1 MRRPVGSHVP
11 FTGGLAASSLRY
23 AEAVGA
29 EAIQVFAANP
39 RGWALP
45 ACDPAQDE
53 LLGAEASR
61 RGWPVFVHAPYLV
74 NLASPDPGTRDRSA
88 AAVRYCLERGARLG
102 ARGVIMHAGSSVGA
116 PRDGALRQVR
126 ELVLPMLEAVPEGG
140 AGRGPGQGPG
150 PGLLIEPMAGQGTM
164 LCSRPAE
171 LHGYL
176 AALDWHPRAGVCL
189 DTCHVFAAGHDLT
202 APDGVAALLDALADA
217 GAGGGRLALIHAND
231 SLDGCGS
238 HHDRHETIGAGK
250 IGTGPFRDLLHHPA
264 TAGVPFIAETPGGE
278 KGHAR
283 DIALLRSLRDSATSD
298 KRATSGR
305 QNA

>member
-11 FTGGLAASSLRY
+11 FTGGLAASGLRY

-45 ACDPAQDE
+45 PSDPAQDE
-53 LLGAEASR
+53 LLGAEAER
-61 RGWPVFVHAPYLV
+61 RGWPVFVHTPYLV

-126 ELVLPMLEAVPEGG
+126 ELVLPMLEAGPG
-140 AGRGPGQGPG
+140 AGGHG

-164 LCSRPAE
+164 LCSQPAE
-171 LHGYL
+171 LHDYL
-176 AALDWHPRAGVCL
+176 GALDWHPRAGVCL

-202 APDGVAALLDALADA
+202 APDGVDDLMAALAAA

-264 TAGVPFIAETPGGE
+264 TAGVPFVAETPGGE

-283 DIALLRSLRDSATSD
+283 DIALLRTLRDSASSD
-298 KRATSGR
+298 KRATSG
-305 QNA
+305 QENA

>member
-1 MRRPVGSHVP
+1 VGSHVP

-23 AEAVGA
+23 AETVGA

-39 RGWALP
+39 RGWSLP
-45 ACDPAQDE
+45 PSDPAQDE
-53 LLGAEASR
+53 LLGAEAGR
-61 RGWPVFVHAPYLV
+61 RGWPVFVHVPYLV

-126 ELVLPMLEAVPEGG
+126 ELVLPMLEAAPEGG
-140 AGRGPGQGPG
+140 TDGGGPG

-164 LCSRPAE
+164 LCSQPAE
-171 LHGYL
+171 LHDYL

-202 APDGVAALLDALADA
+202 APDGVAALMAALADA
-217 GAGGGRLALIHAND
+217 GVDDRLALIHAND

-264 TAGVPFIAETPGGE
+264 TAGVPFVAETPGGE

-283 DIALLRSLRDSATSD
+283 DIALLRSLRDSASSD
-298 KRATSGR
+298 KKATSG
-305 QNA
+305 QENA

>member
-1 MRRPVGSHVP
+1 M
-11 FTGGLAASSLRY
+11 
-23 AEAVGA
+23 
-29 EAIQVFAANP
+29 
-39 RGWALP
+39 
-45 ACDPAQDE
+45 
-53 LLGAEASR
+53 
-61 RGWPVFVHAPYLV
+61 
-74 NLASPDPGTRDRSA
+74 NLASPDAGTRDRSA

-102 ARGVIMHAGSSVGA
+102 ARGVITHAGSSVGA

-126 ELVLPMLEAVPEGG
+126 ELTLPMLEAGPG
-140 AGRGPGQGPG
+140 AGGQGPW
-150 PGLLIEPMAGQGTM
+150 LLIEPMAGQGTM
-164 LCSRPAE
+164 LCSQPAE
-171 LHGYL
+171 LHDYL

-202 APDGVAALLDALADA
+202 APDGVDDLMAALAAA

-283 DIALLRSLRDSATSD
+283 DIALLRSLRGPASSD

-305 QNA
+305 ENS

>member
-1 MRRPVGSHVP
+1 VRRPVGSHVP
-11 FTGGLAASSLRY
+11 FTGGLAVSSLRY

-45 ACDPAQDE
+45 LSDPAEDE
-53 LLGAEASR
+53 LLGAEAGR

-74 NLASPDPGTRDRSA
+74 NLASPDAGTRDRSA
-88 AAVRYCLERGARLG
+88 AAVRYCLERGTRLG
-102 ARGVIMHAGSSVGA
+102 ARGVIMHAGSSVGG

-126 ELVLPMLEAVPEGG
+126 ELVLPMLDVVPDG
-140 AGRGPGQGPG
+140 G

-164 LCSRPAE
+164 LCSEPAE

-202 APDGVAALLDALADA
+202 APDGVAALLDALAAA
-217 GAGGGRLALIHAND
+217 GAGGRLALIHAND

-250 IGTGPFRDLLHHPA
+250 IGTGPFRQLLHHPA

-283 DIALLRSLRDSATSD
+283 DIALLRSLRDSAGAD
-298 KRATSGR
+298 V
-305 QNA
+305 

>member
-45 ACDPAQDE
+45 VSDPAEDE
-53 LLGAEASR
+53 LLGAEAGR

-74 NLASPDPGTRDRSA
+74 NLASPDAATRDRSA

-102 ARGVIMHAGSSVGA
+102 ARGVIMHAGSSVGG

-140 AGRGPGQGPG
+140 PS
-150 PGLLIEPMAGQGTM
+150 LLIEPMAGQGTM
-164 LCSRPAE
+164 LCSQPAD

-176 AALDWHPRAGVCL
+176 AGLDWHPRAGVCL

-202 APDGVAALLDALADA
+202 APDGVAALLDALAAA
-217 GAGGGRLALIHAND
+217 GAGDRLALIHAND

-278 KGHAR
+278 QGHAH
-283 DIALLRSLRDSATSD
+283 DIAVLRSLRDSSGADVQPSSD
-298 KRATSGR
+298 KKATSGR
-305 QNA
+305 ENA

>member
-283 DIALLRSLRDSATSD
+283 DIALLRSLRDSD

>member
-1 MRRPVGSHVP
+1 V
-11 FTGGLAASSLRY
+11 
-23 AEAVGA
+23 
-29 EAIQVFAANP
+29 
-39 RGWALP
+39 
-45 ACDPAQDE
+45 QDE
-53 LLGAEASR
+53 LLGAEAER

-74 NLASPDPGTRDRSA
+74 NLASPDAGTRDRSA

-126 ELVLPMLEAVPEGG
+126 ELVLPMLEAGPG
-140 AGRGPGQGPG
+140 AGGPG

-164 LCSRPAE
+164 LCSQPAE
-171 LHGYL
+171 LHDYL

-202 APDGVAALLDALADA
+202 APDGVDDLMAALAAA

-231 SLDGCGS
+231 SLDVCGS

-250 IGTGPFRDLLHHPA
+250 IGPGPFRDLLHHPA
-264 TAGVPFIAETPGGE
+264 TAGVPFVAETPGGE

-283 DIALLRSLRDSATSD
+283 DIALLRTLRDSASSD
-298 KRATSGR
+298 KRAASG
-305 QNA
+305 QENA

>member
-1 MRRPVGSHVP
+1 MPRPVGSHVP

-23 AEAVGA
+23 AGAVGA

-45 ACDPAQDE
+45 VPDPAEDE
-53 LLGAEASR
+53 RLGAEAGR

-74 NLASPDPGTRDRSA
+74 NLASPDDGTRDRSA

-102 ARGVIMHAGSSVGA
+102 ARGVILHAGSSVGG

-140 AGRGPGQGPG
+140 PS
-150 PGLLIEPMAGQGTM
+150 LLIEPMAGQGTM
-164 LCSRPAE
+164 LCSQPAD

-176 AALDWHPRAGVCL
+176 AGLDWHPRAGVCL

-202 APDGVAALLDALADA
+202 APDGVAALLDALAAA
-217 GAGGGRLALIHAND
+217 GAGDRLALIHAND

-250 IGTGPFRDLLHHPA
+250 IGTAPFRDLLHHPA
-264 TAGVPFIAETPGGE
+264 TAGVPFIVETPGGE

-283 DIALLRSLRDSATSD
+283 DIALLRSLRDS
-298 KRATSGR
+298 REFG
-305 QNA
+305 QEGH

>member
-1 MRRPVGSHVP
+1 MPRPVGSHVP
-11 FTGGLAASSLRY
+11 FTGGLAASGLRY

-45 ACDPAQDE
+45 PSDPAQDE
-53 LLGAEASR
+53 LLGAEAER
-61 RGWPVFVHAPYLV
+61 RGWPVFVHTPYLV

-126 ELVLPMLEAVPEGG
+126 ELVLPMLEAGPG
-140 AGRGPGQGPG
+140 AGGQGPW
-150 PGLLIEPMAGQGTM
+150 LLIEPMAGQGTM
-164 LCSRPAE
+164 LCSQPAE
-171 LHGYL
+171 LHDYL

-202 APDGVAALLDALADA
+202 APDGVDDLMAALAAA

-231 SLDGCGS
+231 SLDVCGS

-264 TAGVPFIAETPGGE
+264 TAGVPFVAETPGGE

-283 DIALLRSLRDSATSD
+283 DIALLRTLRDSVSSD
-298 KRATSGR
+298 KRATSG
-305 QNA
+305 QENA

>member
-45 ACDPAQDE
+45 RSDPAQDE
-53 LLGAEASR
+53 LLGAEAER
-61 RGWPVFVHAPYLV
+61 RGWPVFVHTPYLV

-283 DIALLRSLRDSATSD
+283 DIALLRSLRDSASSD
-298 KRATSGR
+298 MRATSGR
-305 QNA
+305 

>member
-1 MRRPVGSHVP
+1 VRRPVGSHVP

-23 AEAVGA
+23 AEVVGA

-45 ACDPAQDE
+45 PSDPAQDE
-53 LLGAEASR
+53 LLGAEAER
-61 RGWPVFVHAPYLV
+61 RGWPVFVHTPYLV
-74 NLASPDPGTRDRSA
+74 NLASPDAGTRDRSA

-102 ARGVIMHAGSSVGA
+102 ARGVIMHAGSSVGT

-126 ELVLPMLEAVPEGG
+126 ELVLPMLEAAPGG
-140 AGRGPGQGPG
+140 GRG

-164 LCSRPAE
+164 LCSQPAE
-171 LHGYL
+171 LHDYL

-202 APDGVAALLDALADA
+202 APGGVAALLDALADA

-250 IGTGPFRDLLHHPA
+250 IGAGPFRDLLHHPA
-264 TAGVPFIAETPGGE
+264 TAGVPFVAETPGGE
-278 KGHAR
+278 EGHAR
-283 DIALLRSLRDSATSD
+283 DIALLRSLRDSASSD
-298 KRATSGR
+298 KRATSG
-305 QNA
+305 QENA

>member
-1 MRRPVGSHVP
+1 MP

-45 ACDPAQDE
+45 PSDPAQDE
-53 LLGAEASR
+53 LLGAEAKR
-61 RGWPVFVHAPYLV
+61 RGWPVFVHTPYLV

-102 ARGVIMHAGSSVGA
+102 ARGVIVHAGSSVGA

-140 AGRGPGQGPG
+140 TGGGPG

-164 LCSRPAE
+164 LCSQPAE
-171 LHGYL
+171 LHDYL

-250 IGTGPFRDLLHHPA
+250 IGPGPFRDLLHHPA
-264 TAGVPFIAETPGGE
+264 TAGVPFVAETPGGE

-283 DIALLRSLRDSATSD
+283 DIALLRSLRDSASSD
-298 KRATSGR
+298 KEVHKRAGKR
-305 QNA
+305 VR

>member
-1 MRRPVGSHVP
+1 VGSHVP

-45 ACDPAQDE
+45 PSDPAQDE
-53 LLGAEASR
+53 LLAAEAER

-74 NLASPDPGTRDRSA
+74 NLASPDPGTAERSA

-116 PRDGALRQVR
+116 PRDDALRQVR
-126 ELVLPMLEAVPEGG
+126 ELVLPMLAAVPEGG
-140 AGRGPGQGPG
+140 GGGRPG

-164 LCSRPAE
+164 LCSQPAE
-171 LHGYL
+171 LHDYL

-202 APDGVAALLDALADA
+202 APDGVAALLDALAAA

-278 KGHAR
+278 QGHTR
-283 DIALLRSLRDSATSD
+283 DIALLRSLRDPASSD

-305 QNA
+305 ENA

>member
-1 MRRPVGSHVP
+1 VGSHVP

-45 ACDPAQDE
+45 PSDPAQDE
-53 LLGAEASR
+53 LLGAEAQR
-61 RGWPVFVHAPYLV
+61 RGWPVFVHTPYLV

-102 ARGVIMHAGSSVGA
+102 ARGVIMHAGSSVGG

-140 AGRGPGQGPG
+140 GPGPG

-164 LCSRPAE
+164 LCSQPAE
-171 LHGYL
+171 LHDYL

-202 APDGVAALLDALADA
+202 APDGVDDLMAALAAA

-264 TAGVPFIAETPGGE
+264 TAGVPFVAETPGGE

-283 DIALLRSLRDSATSD
+283 DIALLRTLRDSASSD
-298 KRATSGR
+298 KRATSG
-305 QNA
+305 QENA

>member
-1 MRRPVGSHVP
+1 MPRPVGSHVP
-11 FTGGLAASSLRY
+11 FTGGLAASGLRY

-45 ACDPAQDE
+45 PSDPAQDE
-53 LLGAEASR
+53 LLGAEAER
-61 RGWPVFVHAPYLV
+61 RGWPVFVHTPYLV

-126 ELVLPMLEAVPEGG
+126 ELVLPMLEAGPG
-140 AGRGPGQGPG
+140 AGGQGPW
-150 PGLLIEPMAGQGTM
+150 LLIEPMAGQGTM
-164 LCSRPAE
+164 LCSQPAE
-171 LHGYL
+171 LHDYL

-202 APDGVAALLDALADA
+202 APDGVDDLMAALAAA

-264 TAGVPFIAETPGGE
+264 TAGVPFVAETPGGE

-283 DIALLRSLRDSATSD
+283 DIALLRTLRDSVSSD
-298 KRATSGR
+298 KRATSG
-305 QNA
+305 QENA

>member
-1 MRRPVGSHVP
+1 VGSHVP

-45 ACDPAQDE
+45 PSDPAQDE
-53 LLGAEASR
+53 LLGAEAQR
-61 RGWPVFVHAPYLV
+61 RGWPVFVHTPYLV
-74 NLASPDPGTRDRSA
+74 NLASPDAGTRDRSA

-102 ARGVIMHAGSSVGA
+102 ARGVITHAGSSVGA
-116 PRDGALRQVR
+116 PRGGALRQVR
-126 ELVLPMLEAVPEGG
+126 ELTLPMLEA
-140 AGRGPGQGPG
+140 GPGGGPG

-164 LCSRPAE
+164 LCSQPAE
-171 LHGYL
+171 LHDYL

-202 APDGVAALLDALADA
+202 APDGVDDLMAALAAA

-264 TAGVPFIAETPGGE
+264 TAGVPFVAETPGGE

-283 DIALLRSLRDSATSD
+283 DIALLRTLRDSASSD
-298 KRATSGR
+298 KRATSG
-305 QNA
+305 QENA

>member
-1 MRRPVGSHVP
+1 VQRPVGSHVP

-45 ACDPAQDE
+45 LSDPAQDE
-53 LLGAEASR
+53 LLGAEAGR

-74 NLASPDPGTRDRSA
+74 NLASPDAGTRDRSA

-102 ARGVIMHAGSSVGA
+102 ARSVIVHAGSSVGG
-116 PRDGALRQVR
+116 PRDAALRQVR
-126 ELVLPMLEAVPEGG
+126 ELVLPMLDAVPGG
-140 AGRGPGQGPG
+140 SDGGG

-164 LCSRPAE
+164 LCSEPAE
-171 LHGYL
+171 LHDYL
-176 AALDWHPRAGVCL
+176 TALDWHPRAGVCL

-202 APDGVAALLDALADA
+202 APDGVAALLAALAAA
-217 GAGGGRLALIHAND
+217 GAGDRLGLIHAND

-238 HHDRHETIGAGK
+238 HHDRHEAIGAGK

-278 KGHAR
+278 EGHAR
-283 DIALLRSLRDSATSD
+283 DIALLRSLRDEDAAGTSAGT
-298 KRATSGR
+298 
-305 QNA
+305 